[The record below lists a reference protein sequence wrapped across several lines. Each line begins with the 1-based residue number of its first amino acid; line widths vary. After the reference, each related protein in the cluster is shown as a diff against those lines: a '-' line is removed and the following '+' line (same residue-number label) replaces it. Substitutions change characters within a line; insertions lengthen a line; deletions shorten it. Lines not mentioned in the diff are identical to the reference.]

1 MDSEHVAPKRVDSRI
16 VPVAVD
22 RWKAVFKE
30 TKGHWSREGRGHTGV
45 EEGEEGREQR
55 GRQWLCS
62 LGLFNVSMRNGIV
75 SGPLDFVTLLKFLPY
90 GQRLFAAHGE
100 PSSAGDERLCRIA
113 MRS

>member
-16 VPVAVD
+16 VPIAVD

-30 TKGHWSREGRGHTGV
+30 IKRALVPGRSWRYRRRGGRG
-45 EEGEEGREQR
+45 QR

-75 SGPLDFVTLLKFLPY
+75 SGPLDFVPLKWLSTTGCLAQLTKCRHVAHSLNTSSKTLFPV
-90 GQRLFAAHGE
+90 G
-100 PSSAGDERLCRIA
+100 
-113 MRS
+113 